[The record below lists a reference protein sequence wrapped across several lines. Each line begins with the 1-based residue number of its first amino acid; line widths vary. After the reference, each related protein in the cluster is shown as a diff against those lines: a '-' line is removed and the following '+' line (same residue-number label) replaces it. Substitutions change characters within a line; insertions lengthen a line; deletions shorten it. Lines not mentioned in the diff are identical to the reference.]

1 MSQLLADLD
10 NASEVLRHQR
20 MHVMRVGLR
29 YVAEQ
34 SHLLADQDPNNYSYV
49 SHGTLS
55 RIERSQGQWFRTSVD
70 TGILQAL
77 TKILWGGDYARFL
90 RDTGLHLPLP
100 LYEPRDQTGQAP
112 SVSVPYH
119 LEGET
124 PSLYQRDR
132 RLLDQPPIHVD
143 FLFQQTSVHMLPI
156 LAPGQIVGCRRS
168 SGAEPGQ
175 LVVLRLATGL
185 TLAWCSGDQEFVT
198 ESRQQ
203 TYQLGEG
210 EHVYGVVTHLQPH
223 RPDVRELT
231 QADYGGQLPQGL
243 ASALEE
249 AAQHAEHV
257 VALTVPCPR
266 DLQEQLRSE
275 ARRLG
280 LTQQKYLQVA
290 LEHLLERYQHALAD
304 LPDPLWRPRS
314 SDPNLTTRVP
324 VNLYAAIKSLK
335 DAARNRADRR
345 DKPTLAG
352 MVLLA
357 YRQILDVTGQ
367 KHAEGAMGHG
377 NHPQGRSTKP

>member
-34 SHLLADQDPNNYSYV
+34 SHLLAEQDPNNYSYV

-77 TKILWGGDYARFL
+77 AKILWGGDYARFL

-132 RLLDQPPIHVD
+132 RLLEQPPIQVD
-143 FLFQQTSVHMLPI
+143 FLFQQTSAHMLPI

-168 SGAEPGQ
+168 SSAELGQ
-175 LVVLRLATGL
+175 LAVLRMATGL
-185 TLAWCSGDQEFVT
+185 SLAWCSGDHEFVT
-198 ESRQQ
+198 ESRQHAFH
-203 TYQLGEG
+203 LGEG
-210 EHVYGVVTHLQPH
+210 DCVYGIVTHLQPH
-223 RPDVRELT
+223 RPDVRELI
-231 QADYGGQLPQGL
+231 QADAGGQLPLGL
-243 ASALEE
+243 ASALED
-249 AAQHAEHV
+249 AGQHAEHV
-257 VALTVPCPR
+257 AALTVPCPR

-280 LTQQKYLQVA
+280 LTQQRYLQVA
-290 LEHLLERYQHALAD
+290 LEHFLERYQHTLAD

-314 SDPNLTTRVP
+314 SDPNITTRVP
-324 VNLYAAIKSLK
+324 ISLYEAIKVLR
-335 DAARNRADRR
+335 DAARNQADRP

-352 MVLLA
+352 MVILA
-357 YRQILDVTGQ
+357 FRQILAVTGQ
-367 KHAEGAMGHG
+367 RHADDAMGHG
-377 NHPQGRSTKP
+377 NHHQEGSTKP